1 MGIISGDCIVGM
13 LHALRGRGEGGRR
26 EENISQ
32 ECAKEKTAAAA
43 AAAERSEAKSRVESG
58 ETEIMWR
65 WERVKCEV
73 MRPESGCSCVM
84 SNRTHTG
91 ERAHTLSTV
100 PAVGTPE

>member
-1 MGIISGDCIVGM
+1 MGG
-13 LHALRGRGEGGRR
+13 R

-32 ECAKEKTAAAA
+32 ECAEEKTAAV
-43 AAAERSEAKSRVESG
+43 ERSEAKSRVESG

-91 ERAHTLSTV
+91 ERAHTH
-100 PAVGTPE
+100 